1 MLCTK
6 YFQNLAGPRNV
17 CKRWNPHDMPSGPAE
32 LSETLDRETG
42 GGGMSLKH
50 VEEGQLKA
58 LVVEGDRQRDD

>member
-1 MLCTK
+1 
-6 YFQNLAGPRNV
+6 
-17 CKRWNPHDMPSGPAE
+17 MPSGPAE